1 MDTPTSGIVI
11 AARNKETYQYLVSLQ
26 NIDKIEKMFRN
37 VWNKRTSGGIDMNEL
52 NEKLELENGSELVNG
67 DYTAAREVCEK
78 FSAEEDKD
86 NAEATAARLFAMLVA

>member
-1 MDTPTSGIVI
+1 
-11 AARNKETYQYLVSLQ
+11 
-26 NIDKIEKMFRN
+26 
-37 VWNKRTSGGIDMNEL
+37 MNEL
-52 NEKLELENGSELVNG
+52 NDKMELQNGSERVNG